1 MRLVLPALS
10 AAIGLVIAVSQAM
23 AGPASR
29 TAENGM
35 QCFSIRNFQNWKARD
50 AKTLYIRVDPQRYF
64 RLDLAASCPA
74 LLSQN
79 SHLITKWRSSS
90 WVCSATDW
98 DLTVSED
105 PMRGFASPCIVKTMT
120 ALTES
125 EAGAIPKKFRP

>member
-1 MRLVLPALS
+1 
-10 AAIGLVIAVSQAM
+10 
-23 AGPASR
+23 
-29 TAENGM
+29 M

-50 AKTLYIRVDPQRYF
+50 ARTLYIRVDPQRYF

-105 PMRGFASPCIVKTMT
+105 PMRGFASPCIVKIMT